1 MLWDPGVDPSV
12 VVLQKMPETLGNPTA
27 TTTLPKGTSISSA
40 DGLHHLLDAGREQR
54 LHILQSDPNATALAA
69 IVPLDRDGFARL
81 EAVYQLLARLHGRAV
96 PADSRL
102 TRQKRLRAKRMLQ
115 AYDGRIAGAFQREI
129 AETIFQMPRVSRDE
143 WQSASERFAVM
154 ALLRDA
160 RKMIDG
166 GYLTLLR
173 PRKLA

>member
-1 MLWDPGVDPSV
+1 M
-12 VVLQKMPETLGNPTA
+12 VLQQAPAVLEDAAPLTLLPK
-27 TTTLPKGTSISSA
+27 TTTISDR
-40 DGLHHLLDAGREQR
+40 DGLHHLNDAGDERRVQ
-54 LHILQSDPNATALAA
+54 ILQCDPDVSALVAV
-69 IVPLDRDGFARL
+69 VPLGHDGFARL
-81 EAVYQLLARLHGRAV
+81 DAIYRLLARLHGRAV
-96 PADSRL
+96 PVDKRL

-115 AYDGRIAGAFQREI
+115 AYDGRVAGASQREI
-129 AETIFQMPRVSRDE
+129 AKAIFQAPRVSRDE

-173 PRKLA
+173 PRKRG